1 MTKRR
6 VREIE
11 DALLRNQSEQESFTH
26 KKDIL
31 RAFDTAFAK
40 AQQDRNKLEFL
51 FRYFDVIDSEA
62 GFRKNLGEVL
72 IAFEQLVA
80 NFKALVFPH
89 RKEDNFFLKS
99 TSLTTSKFFDI
110 YTTPPQNVVD
120 FVAGKYG
127 EGYLQYLF
135 EDERRRETI
144 YIDIDLWVNGLLLRL
159 MRCIHGNVYVSGF
172 FNSFSLNVK
181 TWLIGGWCCLIS
193 RDFVTG
199 KLCVETPEPFSVALE
214 RTTTGD
220 VVGIYR
226 KLSIP
231 YKDIFLYYP
240 DYNGKIVSKDPYEKF
255 DFKEC
260 LRRQV
265 AKRKD
270 GSLYVFWQYCVF
282 DRDDNMVVIREMPL
296 HTYMVFSDRFT
307 AKNPNGRGRMYYL
320 YEAIELADRQQA
332 WLNDNVYSSVRPP
345 RTMNVEVLAPVPG
358 IVSKDGF
365 VKAVRQIRNDEVI
378 PVRQHGLLADVLPP
392 DASRLI
398 QSLME
403 LKAFIIR
410 SISGEF
416 VNNDPSTSATLS
428 RIQDNIRANF
438 AQSLGSSAVEDFMW
452 QLVRTFSVLLKANGS
467 FFNELYNYMRLPEV
481 KMPIWYNKL
490 KSIVEE
496 SQDEEGLRF
505 ANDVLIELIERI
517 LDTLGDFTG
526 FELEV
531 NSPVEIA
538 KSAEKAQMTLQGIAQ
553 VSQFLQTSPFD
564 FVNIDKFLNYYAK
577 SLGIDTDLLL
587 SKKEREEVLM
597 EKIKAQQAQQAQRAQ

>member
-1 MTKRR
+1 MAKRR
-6 VREIE
+6 VSEIE
-11 DALLRNQSEQESFTH
+11 DALLRKRSEQESFVH

-31 RAFDTAFAK
+31 NAFNNAFAK
-40 AQQDRNKLEFL
+40 TQRDRHKLEFL
-51 FRYFDVIDSEA
+51 FRYFDVIDSEES
-62 GFRKNLGEVL
+62 FQKNLGEVL

-110 YTTPPQNVVD
+110 YTTPPRNVVD
-120 FVAGKYG
+120 FVTKKYG
-127 EGYLQYLF
+127 EEYLEYLF
-135 EDERRRETI
+135 EDERSRETV

-181 TWLIGGWCCLIS
+181 AWLIGGWCCLIS

-199 KLCVETPEPFSVALE
+199 KLCVETPEPFSVAIE
-214 RTTTGD
+214 RTSTGG

-240 DYNGKIVSKDPYEKF
+240 DYKGKVVSKDPDENF

-265 AKRKD
+265 VKRRD
-270 GSLYVFWQYCVF
+270 GSFYVFWQYCVF
-282 DRDDNMVVIREMPL
+282 DRDDNIVVIREMPL

-307 AKNPNGRGRMYYL
+307 AKSPNGRGRMYYL
-320 YEAIELADRQQA
+320 YEAIKLADQQQA
-332 WLNDNVYSSVRPP
+332 WLNNNVFSSVQPP
-345 RTMNVEVLAPVPG
+345 RTINVELLAPLPG
-358 IVSKDGF
+358 VVSKDGY
-365 VKAVRQIRNDEVI
+365 VQTVRRIKNNEVI
-378 PVRQHGLLADVLPP
+378 PVRQHGLIADILPP
-392 DASRLI
+392 DDSRLR

-416 VNNDPSTSATLS
+416 VNNDPSTTATLS
-428 RIQDNIRANF
+428 RIQDNVRANF

-467 FFNELYNYMRLPEV
+467 FFDELYNYMRLPEV
-481 KMPIWYNKL
+481 KMPLWYSKL
-490 KSIVEE
+490 KSMAEE
-496 SQDEEGLRF
+496 NQDEEGLRF
-505 ANDVLIELIERI
+505 ADNVLIELIERI
-517 LDTLGDFTG
+517 LDALGDFTG

-538 KSAEKAQMTLQGIAQ
+538 KSAEKAQMTLQGVAQ
-553 VSQFLQTSPFD
+553 MAQLLQTSPFD
-564 FVNIDKFLNYYAK
+564 FVNVDKFLNYYAK

-597 EKIKAQQAQQAQRAQ
+597 EKIKAQQAQ